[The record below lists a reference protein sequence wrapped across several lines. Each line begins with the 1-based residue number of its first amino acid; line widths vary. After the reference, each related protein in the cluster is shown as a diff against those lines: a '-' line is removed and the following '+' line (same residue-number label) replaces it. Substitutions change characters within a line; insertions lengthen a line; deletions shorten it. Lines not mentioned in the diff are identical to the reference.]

1 MTFLLD
7 LLSFVLIE
15 SKINIFSTIKLKL
28 KEAGNDTYNLYLVDI
43 GFDKILNSRC
53 FEFCDLSS

>member
-7 LLSFVLIE
+7 LSFVLIE

-53 FEFCDLSS
+53 FEFCD